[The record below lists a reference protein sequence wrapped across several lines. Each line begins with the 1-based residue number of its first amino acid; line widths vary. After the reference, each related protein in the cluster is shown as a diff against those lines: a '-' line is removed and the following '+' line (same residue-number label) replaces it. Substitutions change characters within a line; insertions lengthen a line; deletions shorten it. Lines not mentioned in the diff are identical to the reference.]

1 MPEKSISFIVCSNGY
16 GHFKRVLSVLWE
28 LKKINNDISLSVYV
42 SRHLYNYF
50 SNITN
55 LSGINGVEFRFD
67 FTDFEFRWL
76 SEDGLHKYKNWI
88 SALSENCHL
97 SRSSLIVSDNYILP
111 VKNFP
116 KTILMGSFLWP
127 FIIDKTNNTFEEII
141 EYELSWLSINR
152 TKLLCVDDMVMRQD
166 LLNYVELVGLSWF
179 TERENPDLSR
189 DHARPKILITGGG
202 TGKLSDEILEIAINI
217 HNSGGISD
225 IFLDAK
231 LFSKAEENQI
241 RLFKLFDFKNTS
253 FRSLS
258 AVVCRPGIGILT
270 DCIKFNLPIFAI
282 SDGKNK
288 EINHNGQRIEEL
300 GLGYKWSIE
309 DHNTSAIS
317 QKIVALLFNETIIQ
331 NSSNNLIHRS
341 IGGAK
346 EAAKLIIQEV
356 YE

>member
-1 MPEKSISFIVCSNGY
+1 MLKKSISFIVCSNGY
-16 GHFKRVLSVLWE
+16 GHSKRVLSVLWE
-28 LKKINNDISLSVYV
+28 LKKINNDIRLSVYI

-50 SNITN
+50 SNITD
-55 LSGINGVEFRFD
+55 LSSINGVEFRFD

-76 SEDGLHKYKNWI
+76 SEDGVHEYKNWI

-97 SRSSLIVSDNYILP
+97 SSSSLIISDNYVLP

-127 FIIDKTNNTFEEII
+127 FIIDKSNNTFEEIM

-166 LLNYVELVGLSWF
+166 LLNYVELVGLPWF
-179 TERENPDLSR
+179 TERENIDLLL
-189 DHARPKILITGGG
+189 DYIRPKILITGGG

-217 HNSGGISD
+217 RNSRAISD
-225 IFLDAK
+225 VFLDAK
-231 LFSKAEENQI
+231 LFLKAEENQI
-241 RLFKLFDFKNTS
+241 ESFKLFDFKNTS

-300 GLGYKWSIE
+300 GIGYKWSTENHDTSVISKKIIE
-309 DHNTSAIS
+309 
-317 QKIVALLFNETIIQ
+317 VLFNEIAIQ
-331 NSSNNLIHRS
+331 SLRNNLINRNV
-341 IGGAK
+341 GGAK
-346 EAAKLIIQEV
+346 EAAKLSSQEV